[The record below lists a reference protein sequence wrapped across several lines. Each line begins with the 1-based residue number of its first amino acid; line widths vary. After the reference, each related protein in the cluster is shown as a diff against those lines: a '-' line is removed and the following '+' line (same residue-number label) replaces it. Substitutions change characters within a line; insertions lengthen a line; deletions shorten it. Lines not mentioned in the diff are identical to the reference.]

1 MSQLWV
7 FLSGDSDYVDDKS
20 LAEAEKLKE
29 RREERIALEV
39 KADEDTLSYLG
50 ADTRDNLTDI
60 VKRRTIKLENGFSCF
75 PDGDPL
81 TENVKKVELLESYYD
96 VAMHGS
102 PTAVAFGS
110 RKANMSPRLLASIIR
125 HSEGW
130 KGQNIR
136 LISCSTGKRNGDDYC
151 FAEELSNALG
161 VTVIAPNKDLYISRN
176 GEMRVGNNR
185 EGSFVVFKPNARRRQ
200 K

>member
-1 MSQLWV
+1 MGWLWV

-20 LAEAEKLKE
+20 LAEAEKLKSQ
-29 RREERIALEV
+29 REERVALEV

-81 TENVKKVELLESYYD
+81 TENVKKVKPLKSYYD

-110 RKANMSPRLLASIIR
+110 KKANMSPRLLASIIR
-125 HSEGW
+125 HSKGW
-130 KGQNIR
+130 NGQNIR
-136 LISCSTGKRNGDDYC
+136 LISCSTDKRIGDDYC
-151 FAEELSNALG
+151 FAEELANTLG
-161 VTVIAPNKDLYISRN
+161 VKVKAPNDVLYVTCR
-176 GEMRVGNNR
+176 GEMYVGDFG
-185 EGSFVVFKPNARRRQ
+185 EGVFVTYTPNERRRIR
-200 K
+200 